1 MTTTTDDTRRQA
13 LCEWLFANGY
23 DPHDVPIRADLT
35 IVDTTEGR
43 VIRCE
48 AFARRAD
55 GSLQLDE
62 RGENVATEI
71 REVPLKTEP
80 PAWWRPYEKPTREQ
94 LLATLER
101 VRLAV
106 FIADDEDVTDWQ
118 RGFRAC
124 AGRVL
129 FEIDGE
135 EPTGA

>member
-1 MTTTTDDTRRQA
+1 MAILTGRHDA
-13 LCEWLFANGY
+13 LADWLTANGIN
-23 DPHDVPIRADLT
+23 PADVPIDGDLT
-35 IVDTTEGR
+35 IADTEHGR

-48 AFARRAD
+48 VFALTDD
-55 GSLQLDE
+55 GKHQLDD
-62 RGENVATEI
+62 RRENVATEI
-71 REVPLKTEP
+71 REVPLKTDP
-80 PAWWRPYEKPTREQ
+80 PAWWQPYEKPTREQ

-101 VRLAV
+101 VRRAV

-129 FEIDGE
+129 FEIDGK